1 MDIKQ
6 EDLIRFW
13 NWVGCERKPHPLA
26 FDDDGKMWLY
36 PDGFYMPNL
45 PVLDLNNI
53 YRYAIPKLQKMGYHT
68 ELTSYN
74 DGITQARIFTIIN
87 VEKTNNVACVES
99 KSPTEALYNAIMK
112 VIDNEVK

>member
-53 YRYAIPKLQKMGYHT
+53 YRYAIPKLQKEGYAT
-68 ELTSYN
+68 ELTAYEHK
-74 DGITQARIFTIIN
+74 GFKVRIAHIIRPN
-87 VEKTNNVACVES
+87 FYQTES
-99 KSPTEALYNAIMK
+99 DSPTEALYNAIMK
-112 VIDNEVK
+112 VIDNEVKH

>member
-53 YRYAIPKLQKMGYHT
+53 YRYAIPKLNSKNMAVTLIIFDGCRCLIHVLENGYIYSWDSST
-68 ELTSYN
+68 
-74 DGITQARIFTIIN
+74 
-87 VEKTNNVACVES
+87 
-99 KSPTEALYNAIMK
+99 PTEALYNAIMK